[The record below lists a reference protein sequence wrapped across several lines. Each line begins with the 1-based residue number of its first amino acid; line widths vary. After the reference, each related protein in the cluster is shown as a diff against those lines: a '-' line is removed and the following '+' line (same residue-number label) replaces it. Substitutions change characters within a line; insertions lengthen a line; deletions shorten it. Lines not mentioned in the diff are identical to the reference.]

1 MSSLDVK
8 AWLGLF
14 FLALAMGLL
23 VFVPAGTACYWQG
36 WVFLAVF
43 FAASLVQTLYLM
55 KYDPALLQRRL
66 AGGPT
71 AEKTPTQR
79 IIMVLVSIGFVSLL
93 VVPAFDHRYGW
104 SAVPLC
110 GVIGGDVLIAV
121 GFAIVFLVF
130 RENSF
135 ASATIQIVKDQRVVS
150 TGPYALVRHP
160 QYAGAYLY
168 LLGIPL
174 ALGSWWGLLVLAGMV
189 PFLIWRLLDE
199 ERLLAR
205 DLPGYAE
212 YKEKVPSRLIPG
224 IY

>member
-1 MSSLDVK
+1 M
-8 AWLGLF
+8 
-14 FLALAMGLL
+14 
-23 VFVPAGTACYWQG
+23 AGRRCR
-36 WVFLAVF
+36 
-43 FAASLVQTLYLM
+43 LY
-55 KYDPALLQRRL
+55 
-66 AGGPT
+66 
-71 AEKTPTQR
+71 
-79 IIMVLVSIGFVSLL
+79 
-93 VVPAFDHRYGW
+93 
-104 SAVPLC
+104 

-135 ASATIQIVKDQRVVS
+135 ASATIQIVKDQRVIS
-150 TGPYALVRHP
+150 TGPYALIRHP
-160 QYAGAYLY
+160 QYAGAFLY

-174 ALGSWWGLLVLAGMV
+174 ALGSWWGLLVFAGMV